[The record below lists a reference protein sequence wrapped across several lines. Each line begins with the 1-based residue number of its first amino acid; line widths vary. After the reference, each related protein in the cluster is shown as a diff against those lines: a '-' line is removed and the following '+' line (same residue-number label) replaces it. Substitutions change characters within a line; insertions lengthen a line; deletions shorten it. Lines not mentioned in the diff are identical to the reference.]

1 MDNDNDL
8 LNEEKAVT
16 NGLHQKIMKY
26 FEDKGIKIPG
36 QVESAINQVFQENN
50 FPSDEEGVLN
60 IYGKSDLESFET
72 DTMLLTQLN
81 VQVKGGNSAGDILS
95 KYTYYGTLDTK
106 DAFQE
111 DIGLYDGEELI
122 DQVRLQKASKTNHL
136 ENPNDWAVFLIEEKV
151 FEMGSYEVTP
161 RIYIYAPVDF
171 GPDAE

>member
-16 NGLHQKIMKY
+16 NGLHQKILNY

-111 DIGLYDGEELI
+111 DIGL
-122 DQVRLQKASKTNHL
+122 
-136 ENPNDWAVFLIEEKV
+136 
-151 FEMGSYEVTP
+151 
-161 RIYIYAPVDF
+161 
-171 GPDAE
+171 